1 MKNKIAC
8 FSTSVLLSLAS
19 PSNVM
24 AVAVDLTSNLTI
36 SPGYHDFV
44 QTRYSNTTGIGGWYG
59 VGAGLK
65 FNLDEQTSLT
75 PGVDFMMNE
84 LQILIMAIQ
93 VFQVHIQTLYFFRK
107 LLDVTNFNLKHHP
120 LLSQPS

>member
-84 LQILIMAIQ
+84 LQITYYGYSS
-93 VFQVHIQTLYFFRK
+93 FSSSY
-107 LLDVTNFNLKHHP
+107 TNTSNSRFENTK
-120 LLSQPS
+120 